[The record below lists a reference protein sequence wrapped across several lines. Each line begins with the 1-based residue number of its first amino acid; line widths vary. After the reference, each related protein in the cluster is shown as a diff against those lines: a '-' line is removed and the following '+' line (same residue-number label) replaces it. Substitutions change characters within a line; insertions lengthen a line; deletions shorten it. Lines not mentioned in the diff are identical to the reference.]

1 MKNKTIK
8 ILVGSCVIAIC
19 FTPINA
25 SKFEFVEENETK
37 IETIKEGCYFTFTTL
52 NKSIDICHRHI

>member
-19 FTPINA
+19 LAPINA
-25 SKFEFVEENETK
+25 SQFNFVEENDTK
-37 IETIKEGCYFTFTTL
+37 IESLKEGCYFTFTTL
-52 NKSIDICHRHI
+52 NKTIGMK